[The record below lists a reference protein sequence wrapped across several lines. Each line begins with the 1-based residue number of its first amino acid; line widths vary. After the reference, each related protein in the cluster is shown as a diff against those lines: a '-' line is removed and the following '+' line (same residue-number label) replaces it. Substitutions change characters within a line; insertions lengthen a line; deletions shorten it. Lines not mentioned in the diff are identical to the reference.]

1 MYRYRKV
8 LFIILQEKFRNSPG
22 FGRER
27 ERGRNVVFLFLLL
40 FFGIEPDSC

>member
-8 LFIILQEKFRNSPG
+8 LFIILQEKFRNIPG

-27 ERGRNVVFLFLLL
+27 ERGSVFVFLFLL
-40 FFGIEPDSC
+40 FFGIQSD